1 MMSCLVNASSVIR
14 SLQLFSFMLNCWTAS
29 YENTLPLVLMATMWE
44 NCTQPVAIHVNASA
58 SGHGRIGSVHPC
70 CTGTFPRYTTYS
82 YTRIGSDRGSP
93 QSVRGSPQIHNISA
107 EFMNK
112 HCCKSAHLVENFLHD
127 WTLVLPLTILVEG
140 EWNQLLEFERFA
152 CHRACMMLVEVGH
165 NIRYVKHCT
174 IRITN
179 RIFERCECQCTTVEW
194 QSFQAYRPLLLEAC
208 TLKRISFCGSLC
220 SNLTNYSQ

>member
-1 MMSCLVNASSVIR
+1 
-14 SLQLFSFMLNCWTAS
+14 MLNCWTAS
-29 YENTLPLVLMATMWE
+29 CEKTLPLVLMATMWE

-165 NIRYVKHCT
+165 NIRYV
-174 IRITN
+174 N
-179 RIFERCECQCTTVEW
+179 TVPSAS
-194 QSFQAYRPLLLEAC
+194 QTGSSKGVNASAQQLNGSRSKPIARFS
-208 TLKRISFCGSLC
+208 LKPAH
-220 SNLTNYSQ
+220 SNGFHSAGLSAPT